1 MEISD
6 FASKVEKA
14 YKDGKNKSNFNEA
27 VNYMKS
33 VVKKEEQKEKEALKE
48 KVKAQDNYEK

>member
-33 VVKKEEQKEKEALKE
+33 VVKKEEQKEALKE
-48 KVKAQDNYEK
+48 KVKAQDDYEK